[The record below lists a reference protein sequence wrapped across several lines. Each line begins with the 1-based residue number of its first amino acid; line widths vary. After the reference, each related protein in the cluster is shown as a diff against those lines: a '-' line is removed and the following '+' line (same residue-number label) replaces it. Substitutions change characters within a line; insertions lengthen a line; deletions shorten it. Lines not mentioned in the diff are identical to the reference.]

1 MKRIFCTA
9 ALAAALSFSAA
20 AQDLGELDETSEPAD
35 ESITDEAM
43 SDDELLE
50 EEEEDDSAPTYN
62 QERMAT
68 LRALD
73 KITGRSTDFEIEVG
87 KPVVYGVLEVD
98 LKACFQTPPEEP
110 PESAAFLQIHQA
122 DYVATNTLTEP
133 RLVSEVQAELAA
145 SNASNKPDSLTSE
158 DAEPLFSGW
167 MFASSPGLSALEH
180 PVYDVWVIRCT
191 QPSPESLSSPA
202 APDE

>member
-9 ALAAALSFSAA
+9 AMAAALSFSAA
-20 AQDLGELDETSEPAD
+20 AQDLGELDETSEPTN
-35 ESITDEAM
+35 ESI
-43 SDDELLE
+43 SDDEMVDGEMAE
-50 EEEEDDSAPTYN
+50 EEEQESDSAPTYN

-73 KITGRSTDFEIEVG
+73 KITGRSIDFEIEVG

-122 DYVATNTLTEP
+122 DYAATNTLTEP
-133 RLVSEVQAELAA
+133 RLVSDVQGELDA
-145 SNASNKPDSLTSE
+145 STAPYQPTPE
-158 DAEPLFSGW
+158 AAEPLFSGW

-202 APDE
+202 SPDE